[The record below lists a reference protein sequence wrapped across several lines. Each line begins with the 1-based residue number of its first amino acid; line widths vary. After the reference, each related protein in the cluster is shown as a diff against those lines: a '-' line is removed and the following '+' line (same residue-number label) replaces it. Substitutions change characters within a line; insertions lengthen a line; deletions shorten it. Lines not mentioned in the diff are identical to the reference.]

1 MTTPWWVSL
10 IIALCSG
17 LLSGC
22 ISPFIVGLLN
32 GRQRKFDLKYNA
44 FSESLN
50 AVSKWEADIY
60 DIRLQNEKESH
71 EGVSPLINNIR
82 PETRQALENAKGLI
96 KSWFSEES
104 NIALDDVL
112 RSNISL
118 KNVPNFE
125 HEELKNK
132 FILSTTKELKIRG

>member
-10 IIALCSG
+10 VIALCSG

-22 ISPFIVGLLN
+22 LAPFIVGWLSK
-32 GRQRKFDLKYNA
+32 RQKEFDLKYNA
-44 FSESLN
+44 FHEALN
-50 AVSKWEADIY
+50 ALSKWEADIY
-60 DIRLQNEKESH
+60 DVRLQNEKESH
-71 EGVSPLINNIR
+71 DGISPLINIR

-104 NIALDDVL
+104 NIALDAVL

-118 KNVPNFE
+118 KNVPNLD
-125 HEELKNK
+125 HEDLKNK
-132 FILSTTKELKIRG
+132 FILSTTKDLKIK